1 MNSECKICRV
11 GLLICFFS
19 IHCINRLHRS
29 FHYLPSSLHP
39 SLRVPVGHF
48 SFSSHSRCWFVL
60 LMIRFMS
67 LLLGSPLIWVR
78 LLRFSHHNKIYLVRV
93 EWTLSPYF
101 ANRFLFLYLPVTW
114 TFLVIF
120 FSFLLLLLLFLTS
133 QTHYRDSEKELLC
146 LSCGALVSLHATIW
160 LIWFH
165 WHRVEFER
173 HSWLLLCAP
182 HTQWFPHC

>member
-1 MNSECKICRV
+1 MSCRLTDLLLFHSLYQPAAPFFSLLAFLSPSFPSRPRRPFFFLFAQS
-11 GLLICFFS
+11 LLICS
-19 IHCINRLHRS
+19 ADDS
-29 FHYLPSSLHP
+29 FHVTFAWQPTHLGETFTIFPPQQNLFSPRWMNAVTIFRQSLPL
-39 SLRVPVGHF
+39 
-48 SFSSHSRCWFVL
+48 FVL
-60 LMIRFMS
+60 ASYLN
-67 LLLGSPLIWVR
+67 
-78 LLRFSHHNKIYLVRV
+78 FSCH
-93 EWTLSPYF
+93 
-101 ANRFLFLYLPVTW
+101 
-114 TFLVIF
+114 F